1 MSICSQ
7 NTEIITRSN
16 YNKPYSATRS
26 CLPNGGAGFSPTL
39 INTYSGVIDSNA
51 LNTYVETILPASI
64 GNITNEYCFYY
75 KRYTYSLQQLLIYA
89 ANVREPRNRYE
100 YDQQQQTNR
109 YQIRLK
115 ENTQQLNSILNQIL
129 QILQAVIYKSGSS
142 MPDYYQ
148 SARDRLLSE
157 MRKLEN
163 TDIEKDAK
171 KSMLDYTVEKNSASR
186 NLLSMYGFL
195 NVVAIGMLVYL
206 YRSSK

>member
-1 MSICSQ
+1 MKISIAVPSY
-7 NTEIITRSN
+7 N
-16 YNKPYSATRS
+16 Y
-26 CLPNGGAGFSPTL
+26 G
-39 INTYSGVIDSNA
+39 
-51 LNTYVETILPASI
+51 
-64 GNITNEYCFYY
+64 
-75 KRYTYSLQQLLIYA
+75 IYIS
-89 ANVREPRNRYE
+89 
-100 YDQQQQTNR
+100 DC
-109 YQIRLK
+109 
-115 ENTQQLNSILNQIL
+115 LNSILNQIL